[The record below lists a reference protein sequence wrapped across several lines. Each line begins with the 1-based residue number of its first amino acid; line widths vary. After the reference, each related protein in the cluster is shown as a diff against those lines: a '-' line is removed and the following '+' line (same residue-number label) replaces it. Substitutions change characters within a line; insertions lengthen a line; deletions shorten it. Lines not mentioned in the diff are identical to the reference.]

1 MAAFRGPPFLWLYS
15 LLSLWSDFGMG
26 DAFIISGTSFL
37 AVAALIPLACMLARK
52 TGFLDLPGGR
62 KKHETAVP
70 PVGGIV
76 IFPVFIC
83 SVYAL
88 GAPGEFFWFAAAL
101 LLLLTTGALDDRFTV
116 PAWIKFGVQFVAAF
130 MIVMPG
136 DTAVEG
142 LGNLMGFGPLWMG
155 WGGIPFAVI
164 AAVLLINA
172 VNLMDGLDGLA
183 AGKGFIVMFWIA
195 ICAMLADNAGAAA
208 YSSILMAALAGF
220 LVYNLRHPWREKAS
234 VFLGDAG
241 SLALG
246 LSLAWFVIRY
256 SQGADAVMEP
266 VVVAWLLAIPIYDIC
281 GQFARRVSQGRHPF
295 DPDHNHFHHHFI
307 HAGMTPGRATA
318 AILAIAFLTG
328 AIGVG
333 GMLLDVPEYV
343 MGYSWVALLLLHIY
357 MSMRPHRF
365 RRLLMRLRGRAAE

>member
-1 MAAFRGPPFLWLYS
+1 
-15 LLSLWSDFGMG
+15 MG
-26 DAFIISGTSFL
+26 DAFIISGLSFL
-37 AVAALIPLACMLARK
+37 TVAALIPLACMLARK

-62 KKHETAVP
+62 KKHEAAVP

-76 IFPVFIC
+76 IFPVFIF

-88 GAPGEFFWFAAAL
+88 GAPDKFFWFAAAL
-101 LLLLTTGALDDRFTV
+101 LLLLVTGALDDRFTV
-116 PAWIKFGVQFVAAF
+116 PAWVKFGVQFIAAF
-130 MIVMPG
+130 LIVVPG
-136 DTAVEG
+136 GTAVEG

-164 AAVLLINA
+164 ATVLLTNA

-183 AGKGFIVMFWIA
+183 AGKGFIVLFWIGV
-195 ICAMLADNAGAAA
+195 CAALAGNVEAAA
-208 YSSILMAALAGF
+208 LSAAFMAALAGF
-220 LVYNLRHPWREKAS
+220 LVYNLRHPWRKKAS

-256 SQGADAVMEP
+256 SQGANAVMDP
-266 VVVAWLLAIPIYDIC
+266 FVVAWLLAIPIYDIC

-307 HAGMTPGRATA
+307 YVGLTPGRATA

-328 AIGVG
+328 SIGVG
-333 GMLLDVPEYV
+333 GMLLNLSEYV
-343 MGYSWVALLLLHIY
+343 MGYAWVAFLLLHIY

-365 RRLLMRLRGRAAE
+365 RRLLLRLRGRTAE

>member
-1 MAAFRGPPFLWLYS
+1 
-15 LLSLWSDFGMG
+15 MG
-26 DAFIISGTSFL
+26 DAFIIFGASFL
-37 AVAALIPLACMLARK
+37 AVAALIPLVCMLARK

-88 GAPGEFFWFAAAL
+88 GAPDEFFWFTAAL
-101 LLLLTTGALDDRFTV
+101 ILLLVTGAVDDRFTV
-116 PAWIKFGVQFVAAF
+116 PAWLKFGVQFVAAF
-130 MIVMPG
+130 LIVLPG
-136 DTAVEG
+136 GAVVEG

-155 WGGIPFAVI
+155 WGGVPFAVI

-183 AGKGFIVMFWIA
+183 AGKGFIVMFWIS
-195 ICAMLADNAGAAA
+195 ICAALAGNAGAAA
-208 YSSILMAALAGF
+208 YSSILMAALVGF
-220 LVYNLRHPWREKAS
+220 LVYNLRHPWRKKAS

-266 VVVAWLLAIPIYDIC
+266 AVVAWLLAIPIYDIC

-307 HAGMTPGRATA
+307 YAGLTPGQATA
-318 AILAIAFLTG
+318 AILVIVFLTG
-328 AIGVG
+328 AVGVG
-333 GMLLDVPEYV
+333 GMILDVPEYI

-365 RRLLMRLRGRAAE
+365 RRLLLRLRGRAAQ